1 MAGINALT
9 NTALAGLG
17 SRLARFEQSAKTIA
31 EPTDLLGDR
40 VTVSSG
46 SAPDKIGATVDMRL
60 HKYAAVAN
68 LRVLSTALE
77 LEREVAKL
85 GK

>member
-1 MAGINALT
+1 
-9 NTALAGLG
+9 
-17 SRLARFEQSAKTIA
+17 
-31 EPTDLLGDR
+31 LGDR